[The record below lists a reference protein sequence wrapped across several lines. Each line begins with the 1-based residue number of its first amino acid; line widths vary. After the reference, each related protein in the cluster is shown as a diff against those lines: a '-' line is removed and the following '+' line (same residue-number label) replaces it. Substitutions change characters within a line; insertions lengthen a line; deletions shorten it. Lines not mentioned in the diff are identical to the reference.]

1 MKERERSRIAV
12 FIAFIMTTVVAA
24 LLLSGCGNGGKKEN
38 AAEPGTPDI
47 VVKYEPEENVIVVNI
62 DKTEDADGYKIY
74 LKSEFDSKYESVM
87 TVDEDGSEKRT
98 AYLPDVQRN
107 VSYSVKVKAYKKTD
121 DGKTYGEYSKEGTVI
136 TLNDLVVI
144 PEPTIVAAE
153 PTEVPAT
160 ATVTPEPTATAEPT
174 AAPAE
179 PTAEPTAAVVEPTA
193 APAEG
198 VSVVL
203 GDYKNITVKAMN
215 DSEFDEALHDLLK
228 SNATIINVDGP
239 AQNGDTVN
247 INYQGLLD
255 GVAFEG
261 GTDDSA
267 AGTDLELGSHRFIE
281 GFEENLIGAMAG
293 ESRDLYLSFP
303 EYYPNNPDLA
313 GKPVV
318 FKVTVNSITRPVLPE
333 LNDEFAKSVG
343 YSDVS
348 VLKELYRSELDVQS
362 FREQITEQLF
372 YSSEV
377 TNVPEDEVK
386 AVADAFYNSY
396 YDYISSLADL
406 YGMDMDTVVS
416 LTLGFS
422 SMAEFRAYADQYAL
436 NTQTI
441 YYIFKEIAKVE
452 GLWPSEE
459 EYSRRAYSLSRE
471 NGYDSV
477 EAFIA
482 ENGEDNVTN
491 LIITDIVLGYLIDK
505 VKITY

>member
-47 VVKYEPEENVIVVNI
+47 VVKYEPEETVIVVNI

-160 ATVTPEPTATAEPT
+160 ATPEPTATAEPTQAPTQAPAEPT

-179 PTAEPTAAVVEPTA
+179 PTQVPSG
-193 APAEG
+193 EG
-198 VSVVL
+198 VS
-203 GDYKNITVKAMN
+203 ITLANYVGMTVQAMN

-228 SNATIINVDGP
+228 SNATITNVDGP

-281 GFEENLIGAMAG
+281 GFEENLIGTMAG

-313 GKPVV
+313 GRPVV

-333 LNDEFAKSVG
+333 LNDEFAQSMG
-343 YSDVS
+343 YTDAAN
-348 VLKELYRSELDVQS
+348 LKALYRTELDVRS
-362 FREQITEQLF
+362 FRQQVTEQL
-372 YSSEV
+372 YYNSKIE
-377 TNVPEDEVK
+377 NLPEDEIK
-386 AVADAFYNSY
+386 TFSDNMYNSY
-396 YDYISSLADL
+396 YEYIASLANI
-406 YGMDMDTVVS
+406 YGMDMDTAIG
-416 LTLGFS
+416 LALGFS
-422 SMAEFRAYADQYAL
+422 SMAEFREYTDEYAL
-436 NTQTI
+436 TTVSLQYI
-441 YYIFKEIAKVE
+441 YREIATVE
-452 GLWPSEE
+452 GLMPTEE
-459 EYSRRAYSLSRE
+459 EYNELVSNVAVNY
-471 NGYDSV
+471 GYESV
-477 EAFIA
+477 QALID
-482 ENGEDNVTN
+482 ENGESAVRNA
-491 LIITDIVLGYLIDK
+491 IITDIVLEYIIK
-505 VKITY
+505 NVNIVY